1 MVCNLTI
8 GKPGFEADKVELEA
22 IVSSSELRKQNLIEL
37 VDKDAQAFNKV
48 MEAYRLP
55 KSNQREKEY
64 RKEQIKKATLFA
76 TEIPFQTCKLC
87 FDTLKDGVRVLDIC
101 NKNCISDVGVAV
113 KLACAGLE
121 GACINVKINLSGL
134 DSNLSRQFKDTVEA
148 IAKEASKLAQTG
160 SLKLE
165 EYLG

>member
-8 GKPGFEADKVELEA
+8 GKPGFEADKGELEA
-22 IVSSSELRKQNLIEL
+22 IVRSSELRKQNLTEL
-37 VDKDAQAFNKV
+37 VDKDMQAFNKV

-55 KSNQREKEY
+55 KSSQMEKEY
-64 RKEQIKKATLFA
+64 RKEQIEKATLFA

-101 NKNCISDVGVAV
+101 NKNCISDAGVAV

-121 GACINVKINLSGL
+121 GASINVKINLRGV
-134 DSNLSRQFKDTVEA
+134 DSNLSGQYRGDVEA
-148 IAKEASKLAQTG
+148 IAKEAFKLAQTG
-160 SLKLE
+160 SHKLE